1 MKPFRQFTTESIID
15 IPRKHYS
22 KTIFDKFNTD
32 EPVLKSSVIK
42 FIEYGMREFESV
54 APIKTHYLIGSMLT
68 KQYRKDADLDI
79 NLWFDVPAKDRSV
92 ATVKLRRMVAKMNGR
107 EIPGTEHP
115 VNYYVITDKA
125 TFNQANEMADNV
137 YDITSN
143 KFIKRSPEKGFDV
156 TDYMSDFKKRVEKI
170 DILKGEL
177 HRDLVDFEE
186 LKELDQDDI
195 DNLQGEVKKKLAEL
209 EKDMKVLINI
219 GHDVWNERQGEF
231 KKDVSPERIRKYGA
245 RNRLPK
251 NVIYKMLEKY
261 YYVKLTHDLE
271 DILGDDKKLS
281 DAEAMKMM
289 KNKGHE
295 SSKPITDSYEFK
307 DSPVH
312 GLGVF
317 ATRDI
322 KEGEQISLYYLN
334 LFEDIPSYQRTDFC
348 RFSNHSHI
356 NENVALVENDDNF
369 YAHAINNI
377 SEGEELFIDYFCVL
391 ENIMSKIGNGG
402 QIIDEVLR
410 WTKGYE
416 HIEIEEDNSSWS
428 TLLNLFIEQ
437 GDCPKLIRWSSRIS
451 KT

>member
-1 MKPFRQFTTESIID
+1 MSDQWS
-15 IPRKHYS
+15 
-22 KTIFDKFNTD
+22 
-32 EPVLKSSVIK
+32 VL
-42 FIEYGMREFESV
+42 
-54 APIKTHYLIGSMLT
+54 PLT
-68 KQYRKDADLDI
+68 L
-79 NLWFDVPAKDRSV
+79 
-92 ATVKLRRMVAKMNGR
+92 
-107 EIPGTEHP
+107 
-115 VNYYVITDKA
+115 
-125 TFNQANEMADNV
+125 ADNV

-195 DNLQGEVKKKLAEL
+195 NNLQGEVKKKLAEL

-231 KKDVSPERIRKYGA
+231 KKDVSPERNHKYGA

-312 GLGVF
+312 GLG
-317 ATRDI
+317 
-322 KEGEQISLYYLN
+322 L
-334 LFEDIPSYQRTDFC
+334 
-348 RFSNHSHI
+348 
-356 NENVALVENDDNF
+356 
-369 YAHAINNI
+369 
-377 SEGEELFIDYFCVL
+377 
-391 ENIMSKIGNGG
+391 
-402 QIIDEVLR
+402 
-410 WTKGYE
+410 
-416 HIEIEEDNSSWS
+416 
-428 TLLNLFIEQ
+428 
-437 GDCPKLIRWSSRIS
+437 
-451 KT
+451 